1 MPVPATRRIDP
12 SASVADSARI
22 GAGCVV
28 EFGAVVPA
36 GAVLEDDARLGPQA
50 VLVAPA
56 ADEAAGAPLVRARAT
71 VGAGAVVWAGV
82 TIGSGAVV
90 RPGAVVTRSVPS
102 GAIVEGNPATIVGYV
117 AATRSAGSAPLRSAE
132 RGHAQGAVATAVTG
146 VTIHRMPVVSDLRGN
161 LSVGEFGRHVPFDAK
176 RYFMVFDVP
185 SRETRGEHAHR
196 ECHQF
201 LVCVRGSCAVVA
213 DDGQRRVEVALDALD
228 VGVYLPPMTWG
239 IQYRYTPDAVLLV
252 FASHAYDAA
261 DYIRDYDEFLAA
273 KGTTA

>member
-1 MPVPATRRIDP
+1 VPAPSRIDP
-12 SASVADSARI
+12 RASVAERARV
-22 GAGCVV
+22 GAGCVI
-28 EFGAVVPA
+28 EFGAVVPD
-36 GAVLEDDARLGPQA
+36 GAVLEDEAVLGPHV

-56 ADEAAGAPLVRARAT
+56 AGESTGAPLVRARAR
-71 VGAGAVVWAGV
+71 VGAGAIVWAGV

-90 RPGAVVTRSVPS
+90 RPGAVVARSVPS

-117 AATRSAGSAPLRSAE
+117 AATRSHQAAPLRS
-132 RGHAQGAVATAVTG
+132 GGQGVQPGAMPTAVAG
-146 VTIHRMPVVSDLRGN
+146 VTIHRLPVVSDLRGN

-213 DDGQRRVEVALDALD
+213 DDGRNRVEIALDALD
-228 VGVYLPPMTWG
+228 VGAYLPPMTWG

-252 FASHAYDAA
+252 FASHLYDAD
-261 DYIRDYDEFLAA
+261 DYIRDYDAFLAA
-273 KGTTA
+273 KGVS